1 MSTERPD
8 GMNVGTNVGTNDG
21 TNDETRK
28 AAIQEALDD
37 VAASE
42 AAEGHQTPPRN
53 HADDLIAQLRRDLA
67 DYKDRN
73 LRLMADMENLRRR
86 TEDEKASA
94 QRYAI
99 GKFATDVV
107 GLTDIFQR
115 ATAAVPAGAAE
126 ADPALKSLLEGV
138 AMTEREFLNVLE
150 RHGVKRISALGEIFS
165 PHFHQPMMQIPN
177 NDVPNGTILNV
188 LQDGYMLGDRVL
200 RASIVTVSQASPKPS
215 APPAPSA
222 AVDAAESTNEN
233 ANNNGGDNS
242 GSRNNA

>member
-8 GMNVGTNVGTNDG
+8 GTNVGPNVG
-21 TNDETRK
+21 LNDETRK

-37 VAASE
+37 VAAQE
-42 AAEGHQTPPRN
+42 AAEAPPAAPRN

-94 QRYAI
+94 SRYAI

-107 GLTDIFQR
+107 ALTDIFPR
-115 ATAAVPAGAAE
+115 AIAAVPAGAAD
-126 ADPALKSLLEGV
+126 ADPALKSLIDGV
-138 AMTEREFLNVLE
+138 TMTEREFLNVLE
-150 RHGVKRISALGEIFS
+150 RHGVKRIAALGEIFS

-188 LQDGYMLGDRVL
+188 LQEGYMLGDRVL
-200 RASIVTVSQASPKPS
+200 RASIVTVSQAAPKPS
-215 APPAPSA
+215 APPAAPSA
-222 AVDAAESTNEN
+222 AGSANEN
-233 ANNNGGDNS
+233 VGSGPNSDPDNNDG
-242 GSRNNA
+242 A